1 MTGPG
6 PTDTGTGRGRE
17 KGRVTTGETSLNTL
31 SLQAA
36 ETGEDSSISSPTLL
50 PERRRRRVGAEII
63 LRRREKRTKL
73 VLDTPA
79 LPRGPVALL
88 AKSGKAGSGKLGRK
102 KRKGKEH
109 PPPRVVGLV
118 IRLLIKKRKER
129 KID

>member
-17 KGRVTTGETSLNTL
+17 RGRVTTGETSLNTL

-36 ETGEDSSISSPTLL
+36 ETGEDSSSPTLL
-50 PERRRRRVGAEII
+50 PERRRSRVGAEII

-73 VLDTPA
+73 GLDPPA
-79 LPRGPVALL
+79 LPRAPVALI
-88 AKSGKAGSGKLGRK
+88 AKTGKAGSGKLGRK

-109 PPPRVVGLV
+109 PLPRVGGLV